1 MREQLAHRAAR
12 IMAEDGIGDF
22 ALAKRKAARQAGVPD
37 TRHLPT
43 NEEVEHA
50 LRSYQSLYQDAEHR
64 AHLRFL
70 RVEAV
75 RAMREFSRYNPHLVG
90 SVLSGCAGR
99 YSDIDL
105 QLFTDSV
112 KEVELYLLH
121 RQLEYRPGGDTR
133 LHVGDQL
140 RTLPCFVLT
149 GGEAV
154 VTLTVLPTN
163 DVRSNV
169 RRTPEGRVM
178 ERARLDGVIA
188 LLVDGEGRLTAGDVG

>member
-43 NEEVEHA
+43 NEEVEQA

-64 AHLRFL
+64 ARL
-70 RVEAV
+70 RVLRAEAV

-90 SVLSGCAGR
+90 SVLSGSAGR
-99 YSDIDL
+99 YSDINL
-105 QLFTDSV
+105 QLFTDGV
-112 KEVELYLLH
+112 KDVELYLLD
-121 RQLEYRPGGDTR
+121 RRLEYRPGDTR

-140 RTLPCFVLT
+140 RTLPCFTLT
-149 GGEAV
+149 GGAAI
-154 VTLTVLPTN
+154 VTLTVLPAN
-163 DVRSNV
+163 DIRCNV
-169 RRTPEGRVM
+169 RRTPDGRVM
-178 ERARLDGVIA
+178 ERARLDAVIG
-188 LLVDGEGRLTAGDVG
+188 LLADGEDGPAAACD